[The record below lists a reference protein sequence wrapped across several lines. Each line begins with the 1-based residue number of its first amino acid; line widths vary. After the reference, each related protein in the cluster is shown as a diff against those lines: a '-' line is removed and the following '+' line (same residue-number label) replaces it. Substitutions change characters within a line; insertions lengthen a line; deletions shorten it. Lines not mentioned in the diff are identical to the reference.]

1 MSYTPYICLDT
12 DAYYDPKVVN
22 ARIKHGPVAFTIFVF
37 LLSMM
42 SNEETC
48 MLSCKDY
55 AAFAHL
61 IGIDEETVK
70 SVVEDF
76 GLFEVL
82 PDSQFFFSMS
92 LSRRIEKKK
101 RIAEERRAAAN
112 KRWHRDGQI
121 PPEPDKPGGGSGRPR
136 RAKKS
141 QPAPQV
147 VTPQP
152 AEKTTPA
159 PQPVQVPAPEQK
171 AEAPAT
177 PAAEA
182 PQPSCQ
188 PLTVADEVARLR
200 NRPTW
205 MAGVCK
211 AYNLTPEQFDKLL
224 EEFVM
229 TCTKPTHG
237 GEGISLEAQLQDC
250 QAHIYHWLAG
260 RLSRKTAEPVRTV
273 VKSQADTAQSSDF
286 GEAARQRRAA
296 EAEERQRKRMS
307 CDDFIRSKGYDPDNG
322 VTLAMVMSPAW
333 RAENPPTIAV

>member
-1 MSYTPYICLDT
+1 MYNPYITLDT
-12 DAYYDPKVVN
+12 DAYFDPKVVN
-22 ARIKHGPVAFTIFVF
+22 ARIKHGPVAFTVFVF
-37 LLSMM
+37 LLSVM
-42 SNEETC
+42 SREEMC

-55 AAFAHL
+55 AVFAHL
-61 IGIDEETVK
+61 IGVDEETVR

-76 GLFEVL
+76 ELFEIL
-82 PDSQFFFSMS
+82 PECQVFYSAE
-92 LSRRIEKKK
+92 LKRRIEKKK
-101 RIAEERRAAAN
+101 RISEERSKVAKEGWE
-112 KRWHRDGQI
+112 KRRREADKD
-121 PPEPDKPGGGSGRPR
+121 PDKPGGGSGRPR
-136 RAKKS
+136 RTKKS
-141 QPAPQV
+141 QPASQV

-152 AEKTTPA
+152 AEKTAPA
-159 PQPVQVPAPEQK
+159 PQPVQVPVPERK
-171 AEAPAT
+171 AEAPAPPT
-177 PAAEA
+177 AEA
-182 PQPSCQ
+182 PQLSCQ

-205 MAGVCK
+205 IAGVCK
-211 AYNLTPEQFDKLL
+211 AYNLTPEQFGKLL

-260 RLSRKTAEPVRTV
+260 RLSRKTAEPVRAT
-273 VKSQADTAQSSDF
+273 VKSQADAAQSSDF

-322 VTLAMVMSPAW
+322 VTLAMVMCPTW